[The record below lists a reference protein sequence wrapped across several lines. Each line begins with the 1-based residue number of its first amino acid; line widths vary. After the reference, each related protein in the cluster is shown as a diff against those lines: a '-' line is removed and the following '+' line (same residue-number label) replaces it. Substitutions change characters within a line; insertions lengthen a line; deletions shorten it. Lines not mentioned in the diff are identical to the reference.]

1 MNHLVLKMAGE
12 ALIAVCFVLFLV
24 WLIQIKI
31 KNAGIVDI
39 FWSYNFPI
47 IVLIYY
53 FLGNGFEQRK
63 MLIATMVIIWG
74 ARLGTYLLV
83 RIFSHLHTEDGR
95 YKQLRQD
102 WAPNVNFRFL
112 LFFQTQALSNVIL
125 SIPFLLICINPDPKI
140 NLLEYI
146 GFALWLI
153 SIIGESVAD
162 RQLQLF
168 KKNSDNKN
176 KVCDKGLWNY
186 SRHPNYFFEWMIWVS
201 YFVFALSSPYGWISI
216 ICPLSMLFLLFK
228 VTGIPMTEEQAIRS
242 KGDAYKAYQRTT
254 SSFIPLPKRN

>member
-242 KGDAYKAYQRTT
+242 KGDLYREYQRTT